1 MDKTT
6 KRLVN
11 ANFIVRQISEKIY
24 NDEIDHNNLTKMRK
38 EVNRVL
44 REAITL
50 ARRSMNRKERS
61 S

>member
-50 ARRSMNRKERS
+50 ARRSMSRKERS